1 MICVMKSSLKTVRK
15 TKITFLLSK
24 TLLFFFKN
32 KKIFFLDIFFFFF
45 FFFFAAS
52 EKSTGQAGQ
61 PHTDDHSLTVAKG
74 QEFFTGKHLE

>member
-24 TLLFFFKN
+24 TLLFFFKH
-32 KKIFFLDIFFFFF
+32 KYILFLDIFF

-74 QEFFTGKHLE
+74 

>member
-24 TLLFFFKN
+24 TLLFFFKH
-32 KKIFFLDIFFFFF
+32 KYILFLDI

>member
-1 MICVMKSSLKTVRK
+1 MICVMKSSLKTVQK

-24 TLLFFFKN
+24 TLLFFFKH
-32 KKIFFLDIFFFFF
+32 KYILFLDIFFFFF
-45 FFFFAAS
+45 FFVAS

>member
-15 TKITFLLSK
+15 TKKTFLLSK
-24 TLLFFFKN
+24 TLLFFFKH
-32 KKIFFLDIFFFFF
+32 KYILFLDIF

-61 PHTDDHSLTVAKG
+61 THTYDHSLTVAKG